1 MWASAKSMDQ
11 GALAAGSRASGLTVG
26 LFCARAITLQRA
38 LAALRRDKG
47 IVLP

>member
-1 MWASAKSMDQ
+1 MWASAKTMDK
-11 GALAAGSRASGLTVG
+11 GALAAVGGASRLTVG

-38 LAALRRDKG
+38 LAASRLDKG